1 MHGILQEPL
10 AKEMLVGSHL
20 PNLSLA
26 YLELLEEALVAEVLE
41 LGLAWVA
48 DAPCGGVCVWVSR
61 EQAGRTLQDGGG
73 GGATTSI
80 TKLVGE
86 AGHLIVVFSIK

>member
-26 YLELLEEALVAEVLE
+26 YLELLEEALVAVVLE
-41 LGLAWVA
+41 LGSAWALA
-48 DAPCGGVCVWVSR
+48 P
-61 EQAGRTLQDGGG
+61 
-73 GGATTSI
+73 
-80 TKLVGE
+80 
-86 AGHLIVVFSIK
+86 